1 VALETIRGVVEHTG
15 FFGFVVAGRAVR
27 WIPGSPAFPTMGDHV
42 EIVVGDEGYAV
53 GIRLLERGTSPGPDP
68 DRPPP
73 RTTPAF

>member
-15 FFGFVVAGRAVR
+15 FFGFIVGGRPVR
-27 WIPGSPAFPTMGDHV
+27 WIPGSSAFPTIGDHI

-53 GIRLLERGTSPGPDP
+53 GIRLLESGMAPDSDR

-73 RTTPAF
+73 RSTPAF